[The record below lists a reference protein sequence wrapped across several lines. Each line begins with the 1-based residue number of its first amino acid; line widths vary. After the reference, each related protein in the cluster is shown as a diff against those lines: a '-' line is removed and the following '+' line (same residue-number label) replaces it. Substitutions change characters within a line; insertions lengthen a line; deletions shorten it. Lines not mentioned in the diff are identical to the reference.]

1 MRLAHRKVG
10 EERLRFRKRL
20 SLESAV
26 DDLANCLQAGPPL
39 RSKSVEK
46 PVAASLKIFNSER
59 DEPRPLRVGNR
70 LDKYRLIK
78 RMGEGGFATV
88 YSAQDTIEDRKVA
101 LKIPDSRYVTNS
113 QSMED
118 MQREVR
124 IMARLDHPGILPLKD
139 ARFIDGHFVMVFPLG
154 EETLEDR
161 LGRRISRATAVS
173 FVVQMIGAVA
183 YAHQQSVLHRDIKPE
198 NFVVFPDQVIQL
210 SDFGLARIERG
221 GHDVSASGTVG
232 YMSPEQAMG
241 RPSYRSD
248 VFSLGL
254 VIYRTLAGE
263 IPEYPFDS
271 LPGFNRLRRG
281 LAQDFVTLI
290 RKAIDPSPR
299 KRFRDAVAMQNA
311 LSKIRFP
318 LSDRSIVVKGS
329 DESGSLSTRRVA

>member
-1 MRLAHRKVG
+1 MHGQPVG
-10 EERLRFRKRL
+10 
-20 SLESAV
+20 
-26 DDLANCLQAGPPL
+26 GHPL

-46 PVAASLKIFNSER
+46 PVAASLKIFRSEN
-59 DEPRPLRVGNR
+59 DEPRSLRVGQR
-70 LDKYRLIK
+70 LDKYRLLK

-101 LKIPDSRYVTNS
+101 LKIPDIRYTTNH
-113 QSMED
+113 QSVED

-124 IMARLDHPGILPLKD
+124 IMARLDHPGIMPLKD
-139 ARFIDGHFVMVFPLG
+139 ARIIDGHFVMVFPLG
-154 EETLEDR
+154 QQTLEDR
-161 LGRRISRATAVS
+161 LTRRLSRATAVDY
-173 FVVQMIGAVA
+173 VVQMVSALA
-183 YAHQQSVLHRDIKPE
+183 YAHKQSVLHRDIKPE
-198 NFVVFPDQVIQL
+198 NFVLFPDQVIQL
-210 SDFGLARIERG
+210 SDFGLARLERG
-221 GHDVSASGTVG
+221 GHDVSGSGTIG

-281 LAQDFVTLI
+281 LSQEFVALI

-318 LSDRSIVVKGS
+318 LSDRSIVVKGIP
-329 DESGSLSTRRVA
+329 ESGSLSARRVA

>member
-1 MRLAHRKVG
+1 M
-10 EERLRFRKRL
+10 
-20 SLESAV
+20 
-26 DDLANCLQAGPPL
+26 
-39 RSKSVEK
+39 
-46 PVAASLKIFNSER
+46 AASLKILRSDL
-59 DEPRPLRVGNR
+59 DEPRSLRIGQR
-70 LDKYRLIK
+70 LDKYRLLK

-88 YSAQDTIEDRKVA
+88 FSAQDIIVDRKVA
-101 LKIPDSRYVTNS
+101 LKIPTS
-113 QSMED
+113 QQASQTLSLD
-118 MQREVR
+118 DLQREVR

-161 LGRRISRATAVS
+161 LTRRMSRATAIHY
-173 FVVQMIGAVA
+173 VVQMVSALA

-198 NFVVFPDQVIQL
+198 NFVLFPDRTIQL
-210 SDFGLARIERG
+210 SDFGLARIERK
-221 GHDVSASGTVG
+221 GHDVSASGTIG

-254 VIYRTLAGE
+254 VIYRILAGG

-281 LAQDFVTLI
+281 LSQELVALI
-290 RKAIDPSPR
+290 RKSIDPSPR

-318 LSDRSIVVKGS
+318 LSDRSVVLKGTS
-329 DESGSLSTRRVA
+329 ESGSLSARRVA